1 MKRFPLSTLRGHI
14 SAPRSNFDMV
24 DTDSECSHQALFIQ
38 TKFASDLPECIL
50 NHVVSQ
56 VYSCAGAHCLNLTE
70 IVQLVRVPRERVG
83 YWV

>member
-50 NHVVSQ
+50 NHVVSRDILEFF
-56 VYSCAGAHCLNLTE
+56 LNNPFPYPGNTIIDIDLD
-70 IVQLVRVPRERVG
+70 LMNNHF
-83 YWV
+83 